1 MPVDSGMAFVVVVH
15 LSPRHASGLP
25 GLLQAA
31 TSIPV
36 IAPEG
41 PQPIEANHIYVI
53 SPDKLLSMND
63 GYLRVTAMEPT
74 QGRQVAIDL
83 FFRSLATVHRERAVA
98 VVLWGGAD
106 GAAGLARIK
115 EEGGT
120 LVSGERCRRARA
132 GHALRART
140 GHDFRNYKRATV
152 LRRLERR
159 LQVHGLRNLPAYR
172 ALLQGE
178 PEEAQALLRDMLI
191 GVTNLLARPGSLR
204 RAAERGAAPD
214 RRAQQWQLRTASA
227 AGRGTCAAQRA
238 DRRRGQHRPPV
249 GQGRA
254 LPAAS
259 RAASLPHQLPE
270 PGRGRNCGWSCA
282 RRCSRPCRSG
292 SSVEARRVKI
302 EQ

>member
-1 MPVDSGMAFVVVVH
+1 MASDTSGPASPGADITPSSLDFPVVGIGASAGGLDPLPRFFEAMPVDSGMAFVVVVH

-106 GAAGLARIK
+106 GAVGLARIK
-115 EEGGT
+115 EEGGHAR
-120 LVSGERCRRARA
+120 ERRAMP
-132 GHALRART
+132 AR
-140 GHDFRNYKRATV
+140 D
-152 LRRLERR
+152 
-159 LQVHGLRNLPAYR
+159 PA
-172 ALLQGE
+172 
-178 PEEAQALLRDMLI
+178 M
-191 GVTNLLARPGSLR
+191 LAR
-204 RAAERGAAPD
+204 A
-214 RRAQQWQLRTASA
+214 
-227 AGRGTCAAQRA
+227 
-238 DRRRGQHRPPV
+238 HRP
-249 GQGRA
+249 
-254 LPAAS
+254 
-259 RAASLPHQLPE
+259 
-270 PGRGRNCGWSCA
+270 
-282 RRCSRPCRSG
+282 
-292 SSVEARRVKI
+292 
-302 EQ
+302 